1 MRRVLDIL
9 NNTKSKNII
18 IKLGSKLGGR
28 ILFEGDISKCFVH
41 CGMGLLECHC
51 KVTYSD
57 SEDIY
62 VSIYKESFEEVYF
75 ND

>member
-1 MRRVLDIL
+1 MRRVLDVL
-9 NNTKSKNII
+9 NNTKSKNIV

-28 ILFEGDISKCFVH
+28 ILFEGDINKCFVH

-51 KVTYSD
+51 KVTHSD

-62 VSIYKESFEEVYF
+62 VSVYKESFEEVYL